1 MNKSAKASLG
11 VCALFALSLAAACGG
26 ASTPP
31 PDNAAN
37 PPPLDEPG
45 AQGGGGGEVA
55 KPSND
60 QVKQGI
66 DAIQAQDFEKAKGVL
81 AEARKADPKDPQ
93 AAYYLGVAL
102 EALGDAKGAA
112 AEYKAALE
120 LDPKLAEASV
130 NLSGILLDGKDAA
143 GALAAA
149 DAGLKSAPQN
159 PDLLVNRALALEA
172 LGKKDEARQAYGAAV
187 KARPADAALRM
198 TYAEY
203 LAEAGHGDAA
213 VAELK
218 AVTDTTD
225 VPTLAALSLRFG
237 RLKAFSECVAVLDKA
252 IKIKPNP
259 DLYTRR
265 GVCRHD
271 AGDDP
276 GAQADY
282 EEAIKLNGNFAPAHY
297 YLGQHLCTTKDK
309 KKALEAFD
317 LAIKNAEG
325 NFMRKARE
333 GKEECAKAKPAA
345 GKPAA
350 GKSAPAAARK

>member
-1 MNKSAKASLG
+1 MNWMPFSSTLPTIGKIAVLALGLSLG
-11 VCALFALSLAAACGG
+11 CGG
-26 ASTPP
+26 GTTPP
-31 PDNAAN
+31 PDNPNSN
-37 PPPLDEPG
+37 PPPLDDP
-45 AQGGGGGEVA
+45 APKGGGEVA

-60 QVKQGI
+60 QVKQGM
-66 DAIQAQDFEKAKGVL
+66 DAIQNQDFEKAKTLLG
-81 AEARKADPKDPQ
+81 EARKADPKDPQ

-102 EALGDAKGAA
+102 EALNDPKGAT

-120 LDPKLAEASV
+120 LDPKLVEASV
-130 NLSGILLDGKDAA
+130 NLSGILIDGKDPA

-149 DAGLKSAPQN
+149 DSGLKAAPQN

-172 LGKKDEARQAYGAAV
+172 LGKKDEAGKAYGAAV
-187 KARPADAALRM
+187 KAKPADAALRM

-213 VAELK
+213 IAELK
-218 AVTDTTD
+218 AVSDTQD

-237 RLKAFSECVAVLDKA
+237 RLKAFPDCVAVLDKA

-282 EEAIKLNGNFAPAHY
+282 EEAIKLNTNFAPAHY
-297 YLGQHLCTTKDK
+297 YLGEHLCNTKDK
-309 KKALEAFD
+309 KRALEEFD

-325 NFMRKARE
+325 NFSRKARE
-333 GKEECAKAKPAA
+333 GKDECVKAKPKPAAAKPAA
-345 GKPAA
+345 PK
-350 GKSAPAAARK
+350 K